1 MAETGPNKQL
11 PEEFTEKKMD
21 GAAAAAAAAAEQV
34 EQKLGMMEGARHTS
48 ILKK

>member
-11 PEEFTEKKMD
+11 PEEFAQPTEKKMD
-21 GAAAAAAAAAEQV
+21 EAAAATEQV
-34 EQKLGMMEGARHTS
+34 EQKLGMMEGARRAS